1 MATLATEEGAGPG
14 KRGEQ
19 QSLPSP
25 AARSPLGL
33 GVCECV
39 SVLAKSSLRGDSA
52 AWALRPAAHGL
63 PLRRRLVPALGR
75 GSGASP
81 PQPPSSVRVQ
91 RGA

>member
-1 MATLATEEGAGPG
+1 MLTVRRE
-14 KRGEQ
+14 R
-19 QSLPSP
+19 
-25 AARSPLGL
+25 PLGL

-63 PLRRRLVPALGR
+63 PLRRRLVPALGH

>member
-1 MATLATEEGAGPG
+1 MLTVRRE
-14 KRGEQ
+14 R
-19 QSLPSP
+19 
-25 AARSPLGL
+25 PLGL